1 MDDSQPGR
9 GDLTDEQRQQRCE
22 WAREMWEINADT
34 PEWRA
39 CLRCVAALTDRGFQD
54 NELIGAFRKPE
65 TNSAAVD
72 ALFEEYI
79 GRKLIGEAP

>member
-1 MDDSQPGR
+1 MTQ
-9 GDLTDEQRQQRCE
+9 LTAEQRAERCV
-22 WAREMWEINADT
+22 WAREMWEISADT

-39 CLRCVAALTDRGFQD
+39 CLRCVNALVKRGFQD

-65 TNSAAVD
+65 ANSVAVD

-79 GRKLIGEAP
+79 GRKLIGETP